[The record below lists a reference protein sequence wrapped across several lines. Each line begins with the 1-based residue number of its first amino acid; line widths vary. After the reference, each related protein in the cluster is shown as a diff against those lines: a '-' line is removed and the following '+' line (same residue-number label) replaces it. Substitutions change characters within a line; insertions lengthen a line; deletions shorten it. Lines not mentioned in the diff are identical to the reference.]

1 MLRATVAL
9 LTIAVAYAPGA
20 AVLEGLSFDAEA
32 KARAHD
38 RYRHVHIPKI
48 AGTAFRGMA
57 ETLLPHGS
65 TLATAEKCYCTKP
78 ALDDAAP
85 VITFVRAPVA
95 HVLSQFMMCKY
106 SAWGRTHADAPPL
119 DEDDAA
125 GLARWLARATS
136 DPGAETCYDP
146 FNMQTRYLTCRNERF
161 SRSFNP
167 RDGHLR
173 VPGYDGMLADAS
185 ARLAA
190 FHFVG
195 VAELYH
201 ESACVFE
208 YWILG
213 KVRHGCDCEHRRFP
227 ISKAARSHKRHAV
240 PPYNGSSFPT
250 AAILPL
256 VDLDHELYAVGF
268 ARFLELVGHVEAR
281 SKVKVLCPGAIPEAA
296 RAALARTARGAA
308 VLADAAGGARDPGG
322 ADLLPT
328 RGAPPPPVA
337 PACDFAGAPAG

>member
-9 LTIAVAYAPGA
+9 LNVAVAYAPGA

-78 ALDDAAP
+78 ALDGAAP

-95 HVLSQFMMCKY
+95 HVVSQFMMCKY
-106 SAWGRTHADAPPL
+106 STWGRTHADAPPL

-146 FNMQTRYLTCRNERF
+146 LNMQTRYLTCRNERF

-208 YWILG
+208 
-213 KVRHGCDCEHRRFP
+213 
-227 ISKAARSHKRHAV
+227 
-240 PPYNGSSFPT
+240 
-250 AAILPL
+250 
-256 VDLDHELYAVGF
+256 
-268 ARFLELVGHVEAR
+268 
-281 SKVKVLCPGAIPEAA
+281 
-296 RAALARTARGAA
+296 
-308 VLADAAGGARDPGG
+308 RD
-322 ADLLPT
+322 
-328 RGAPPPPVA
+328 
-337 PACDFAGAPAG
+337 